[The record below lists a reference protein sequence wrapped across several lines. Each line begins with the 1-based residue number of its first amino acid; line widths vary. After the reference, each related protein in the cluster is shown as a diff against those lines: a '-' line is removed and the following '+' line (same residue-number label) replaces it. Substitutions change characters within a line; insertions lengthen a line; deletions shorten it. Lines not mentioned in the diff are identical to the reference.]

1 VLGSESRDLPDL
13 VVEAVKRFFT
23 RLLDWVELVLTDRP
37 DAKILAA
44 QTLGSLQGTMILA
57 VTLQRPELMAE
68 VRDRIVQM

>member
-1 VLGSESRDLPDL
+1 
-13 VVEAVKRFFT
+13 
-23 RLLDWVELVLTDRP
+23 VELVLTDRP

-44 QTLGSLQGTMILA
+44 QTLASLQGTMILA